1 MTKHHFIGALIAGSI
16 AFAAPAFAA
25 DSNAMSPPSDSM
37 TPHGTMAPASNGM
50 APHGAM
56 AMKKPHHTKKTASSM
71 AAHNTMA
78 PASSSMAPASAMG
91 QGGGMSGS
99 H

>member
-56 AMKKPHHTKKTASSM
+56 AMKPHHTKKTASSM